1 MVKFILASQSPR
13 RAQWLKQLSIEF
25 EVIPSYADEDSIPK
39 SNPSSYV
46 KKLAIL
52 KAKTVAKKVEE
63 GVIIGADTV
72 IYINGKILGKP
83 KDSEDALSTLR
94 ELSGKKHIVFTGIC
108 VIDKYSKKTLK
119 KVVKTTV
126 KFREL
131 DDNLIR
137 WYVGT
142 GEPLGKA
149 GSYAVQEKGAI
160 LVEWIKGDFYNIV
173 GMPLFTLEKMLE
185 EMKLITR

>member
-1 MVKFILASQSPR
+1 MVKFILASQSVR
-13 RAQWLKQLSIEF
+13 RAQWLKQLGIEF
-25 EVIPSYADEDSIPK
+25 EVIPSYADEESVPK
-39 SNPSSYV
+39 SSPSSYV
-46 KKLAIL
+46 KKLAKL
-52 KAKTVAKKVEE
+52 KAETVAKKVEE

-72 IYINGKILGKP
+72 IYINGRILGKP
-83 KDSEDALSTLR
+83 KDSEDAFATLK
-94 ELSGKKHIVFTGIC
+94 ELSGKKHMAITGIC
-108 VIDKYSKKTLK
+108 IIDKYSGKKLTRS
-119 KVVKTTV
+119 VKTTV
-126 KFREL
+126 KFRDL

-142 GEPLGKA
+142 GEPMGKA

-185 EMKLITR
+185 EMQLLTR